1 MKCKN
6 IISVRLKSK
15 RKRINTV
22 TFYFRD
28 ISTLLVGVIIFNAIY
43 TRFVTIT
50 FELPLQLNARKTFS
64 KLFISPVIKSV
75 NFESLTFSRIVTQST

>member
-28 ISTLLVGVIIFNAIY
+28 ISTLLVGVIFNAIY